1 MLKFTEQRRAERFV
15 CESPLVCTHLNGSR
29 VYSGRSINHCERG
42 LAFITQAPM
51 KSGTTIY
58 FRTDS
63 FAQKRFNDSTCRGM
77 RGTGLAQ
84 IRWCHPIADQEPTA
98 YQVGAEYLGPYP

>member
-1 MLKFTEQRRAERFV
+1 MREFIEQRRAERYA
-15 CESPLVCTHLNGSR
+15 CESPLVCSSLNGSG

-42 LAFITQAPM
+42 IAFISQKPM

-63 FAQKRFNDSTCRGM
+63 FAQKRFKHSTCRGM
-77 RGTGLAQ
+77 RGMGLAQ
-84 IRWCHPIADQEPTA
+84 VRWCHPVANQEPAA
-98 YQVGAEYLGPYP
+98 YRIGAEYVGPYP

>member
-1 MLKFTEQRRAERFV
+1 MPKFTEQRRETRFV
-15 CESPLVCTHLNGSR
+15 CESPLVCTNLNGSR

-42 LAFITQAPM
+42 LAFITREPM

-63 FAQKRFNDSTCRGM
+63 FAQKRFKDSTCRGM
-77 RGTGLAQ
+77 RGMGLAQ
-84 IRWCHPIADQEPTA
+84 IRWCQPVADQDPTA

>member
-1 MLKFTEQRRAERFV
+1 MQKFVEQRRTMRFV
-15 CESPLVCTHLNGSR
+15 CESPLMCTNLEGSR

-42 LAFITQAPM
+42 LAFITQEPM

-63 FAQKRFNDSTCRGM
+63 FAQKRFNESTCRGM

-84 IRWCHPIADQEPTA
+84 IRWCQPVNGHQPAT
-98 YQVGAEYLGPYP
+98 YRVGAEYLGPYP

>member
-1 MLKFTEQRRAERFV
+1 MRQFIEQRRTERYT
-15 CESPLVCTHLNGSR
+15 CESPLVCSILNGTS

-42 LAFITQAPM
+42 MAFITQEPM

-63 FAQKRFNDSTCRGM
+63 FAQKRFKDSTCRGM
-77 RGTGLAQ
+77 RGMGLAQ
-84 IRWCHPIADQEPTA
+84 VRWCHPVANQASTA
-98 YQVGAEYLGPYP
+98 YQIGAEYVGPYP

>member
-1 MLKFTEQRRAERFV
+1 MRDIIEQRRTERFV
-15 CESPLVCTHLNGSR
+15 CESPLVCTSLSGSS

-42 LAFITQAPM
+42 LSFITHAPM

-63 FAQKRFNDSTCRGM
+63 FAQKRFKDSTCRGM
-77 RGTGLAQ
+77 RGMGLAQ
-84 IRWCHPIADQEPTA
+84 VRWCRPLADHNPSA
-98 YQVGAEYLGPYP
+98 YRIGAEYLGPYP

>member
-1 MLKFTEQRRAERFV
+1 MREFIEQRRAKRYV
-15 CESPLVCTHLNGSR
+15 CESPLVCANLNGSG

-42 LAFITQAPM
+42 LAFITQKPM
-51 KSGTTIY
+51 AFGTTIY

-63 FAQKRFNDSTCRGM
+63 FAQKRFKDSTCRGM

-84 IRWCHPIADQEPTA
+84 VRWCQPVADLEPA
-98 YQVGAEYLGPYP
+98 SYRVGAEYLGPYP